1 MSNRA
6 DDTETTN
13 DPLKLMGQAHRAFA
27 RIVDPPLREFGFAMG
42 QLPVLVAL
50 KKRQALSQ
58 SELARI
64 ARVEQSSMAQLLN
77 RMERDGLIERVPDPN
92 DKRSR
97 LISLT
102 ATASRH
108 LPKGKTI
115 LDAACKIALDGFNQK
130 EIDQLAGLMA
140 RINANLQRAA
150 DEVSR

>member
-1 MSNRA
+1 MSNHDYNDA
-6 DDTETTN
+6 TD
-13 DPLKLMGQAHRAFA
+13 DPLKLMGQAYRAFT
-27 RIVDPPLREFGFAMG
+27 RIVDAPLRDLGFAMG

-50 KKRQALSQ
+50 KKRQALPQ

-102 ATASRH
+102 SAASRQM
-108 LPKGKTI
+108 PKGKAI
-115 LDAACKIALDGFNQK
+115 MDATCEIALAGFNPK
-130 EIDQLAGLMA
+130 EVDQLAALMA
-140 RINANLQRAA
+140 RINANLQKAA
-150 DEVSR
+150 DELVS

>member
-1 MSNRA
+1 MSNHDYNDA
-6 DDTETTN
+6 TD
-13 DPLKLMGQAHRAFA
+13 DPLKLMGQAYRAFT
-27 RIVDPPLREFGFAMG
+27 RIVDAPLRDLGFAMG

-50 KKRQALSQ
+50 KKRQALPQ

-102 ATASRH
+102 SAASRH
-108 LPKGKTI
+108 MPKGKAI
-115 LDAACKIALDGFNQK
+115 LDAACEIALAGFNQK
-130 EIDQLAGLMA
+130 EVDQLAALMA
-140 RINANLQRAA
+140 RINANLQKAA
-150 DEVSR
+150 DEVVG